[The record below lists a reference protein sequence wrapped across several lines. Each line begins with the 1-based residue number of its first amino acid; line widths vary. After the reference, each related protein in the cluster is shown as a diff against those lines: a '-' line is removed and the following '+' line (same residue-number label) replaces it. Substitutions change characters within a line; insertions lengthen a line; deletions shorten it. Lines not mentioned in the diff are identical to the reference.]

1 MPRGIRN
8 VVAGGV
14 TLAVCFRSSRDWW
27 RHFLNGATGG
37 MDNRGDCKVGMS
49 KLHDGALA
57 LIAGRSSSHV
67 PRDSSMA
74 ADTSRR
80 RRCGASGSSL
90 IGEADFAY
98 GTGVPVTG
106 VAATGVPARGGTM
119 LNWTMSSIR

>member
-1 MPRGIRN
+1 VDHVSAAMPRGIRN

-67 PRDSSMA
+67 PTWPQTRAGGA
-74 ADTSRR
+74 A
-80 RRCGASGSSL
+80 
-90 IGEADFAY
+90 
-98 GTGVPVTG
+98 
-106 VAATGVPARGGTM
+106 VAPPAR
-119 LNWTMSSIR
+119 L